1 MEGQQPYLAVPCAY
15 LRLSE
20 AARLAY
26 GVTRAELDEFLM
38 YEFKVRRCGK
48 TYPHQW
54 MTCPY
59 AHRGEKARRR
69 DPRKFP
75 NHGVPCSEFRQSGAC
90 RRGQRCE
97 LAHGVFEFWL
107 HPTRYR
113 TRMCVSGAACA
124 RKICFFAHSV
134 EELRPESGGGEM
146 AAGAPAVGGRAEER
160 AEEPDIRWVYELVD

>member
-1 MEGQQPYLAVPCAY
+1 MEQHPFLVVPCAH

-20 AARLAY
+20 AARAAY

-48 TYPHQW
+48 AYPHQW
-54 MTCPY
+54 MKCPY

-69 DPRKFP
+69 DPRRFP
-75 NHGVPCSEFRQSGAC
+75 HHGVPCPEFRQSGAC
-90 RRGQRCE
+90 RLGHRCE
-97 LAHGVFEFWL
+97 FSHGVFEFWL

-113 TRMCVSGAACA
+113 TRMCISGPTCA
-124 RKICFFAHSV
+124 RKICFFAHSAD
-134 EELRPESGGGEM
+134 ELRPEAVSPAGDVAREATSSSE
-146 AAGAPAVGGRAEER
+146 AAKR